1 MGILI
6 NQGVQDTTQD
16 NKFDPIVEKNVL
28 AQITE
33 IKLADSKKMPN
44 TLEITFRILQ
54 GAHKSR
60 FFWDRVTFDPKSNF
74 SWKYRSLRKAAG
86 VPYSETEPKTVDIEA
101 LLLNKAILVNLGVRI
116 GKNKDGDD
124 TEYQNVIY
132 KVAKTD
138 EQVDKLGD
146 AKVIEDFEDFEENI
160 EELVEE
166 LVEEPVEIVKEPT
179 PKPKKA
185 KPQPKVEPAQAP
197 ATAPTPDPVQ
207 TTSVPITDD
216 DDWAD

>member
-16 NKFDPIVEKNVL
+16 NKFAPIVEKDVI

-86 VPYSETEPKTVDIEA
+86 VPYSETEPKTVDVEA
-101 LLLNKAILVNLGVRI
+101 LLLNKAVLVDLGVRT

-132 KVAKTD
+132 KVIKTD
-138 EQVDKLGD
+138 EQVDKMAD
-146 AKVIEDFEDFEENI
+146 VKVIEDFEDSEESI
-160 EELVEE
+160 EE

-179 PKPKKA
+179 PKPKV
-185 KPQPKVEPAQAP
+185 KPVQAP
-197 ATAPTPDPVQ
+197 AYASAPAPTASVQ
-207 TTSVPITDD
+207 VTDD

>member
-16 NKFDPIVEKNVL
+16 NKFNPIVEKNVL

-33 IKLADSKKMPN
+33 IKLADSNRMPN

-54 GAHKSR
+54 GPHKSR

-86 VPYSETEPKTVDIEA
+86 VPYSQTEPKTIDIEA
-101 LLLNKAILVNLGVRI
+101 LLLNKAIFVDLGIRI
-116 GKNKDGDD
+116 GKNRDGDD

-132 KVAKTD
+132 KVVKTND
-138 EQVDKLGD
+138 QINKADV
-146 AKVIEDFEDFEENI
+146 KVVEDFEEPI
-160 EELVEE
+160 EEVA
-166 LVEEPVEIVKEPT
+166 EEPVEIIKEPK

-185 KPQPKVEPAQAP
+185 KPEPVQ
-197 ATAPTPDPVQ
+197 APTPDPVQ
-207 TTSVPITDD
+207 TASVPITDD

>member
-16 NKFDPIVEKNVL
+16 NKFNPIVEKNVL

-33 IKLADSKKMPN
+33 IKLADSMKMPN

-86 VPYSETEPKTVDIEA
+86 VPYSETEPKTIDIEA
-101 LLLNKAILVNLGVRI
+101 LLLNKAVLVDLGVRT
-116 GKNKDGDD
+116 GKNKNGED

-132 KVAKTD
+132 KVVNTNK
-138 EQVDKLGD
+138 QVDKVD
-146 AKVIEDFEDFEENI
+146 DVKIVEDFEELI
-160 EELVEE
+160 
-166 LVEEPVEIVKEPT
+166 EEPVEIVKEPT
-179 PKPKKA
+179 PKPKV
-185 KPQPKVEPAQAP
+185 KPVQAP
-197 ATAPTPDPVQ
+197 AHASAPAPTASVQ
-207 TTSVPITDD
+207 VTDD
-216 DDWAD
+216 DNWAD

>member
-16 NKFDPIVEKNVL
+16 NKFNPIVEKNVL

-33 IKLADSKKMPN
+33 IKLADSMKMPN

-101 LLLNKAILVNLGVRI
+101 LLLNKAVLVDLGVRT
-116 GKNKDGDD
+116 GKNKDGED
-124 TEYQNVIY
+124 TKYQNVIY
-132 KVAKTD
+132 KVVNTD
-138 EQVDKLGD
+138 KQVDKVD
-146 AKVIEDFEDFEENI
+146 DVKIVEDFEKLI
-160 EELVEE
+160 
-166 LVEEPVEIVKEPT
+166 EEPVEIVKEPT
-179 PKPKKA
+179 PKPKV
-185 KPQPKVEPAQAP
+185 KPVQAP
-197 ATAPTPDPVQ
+197 AHASAPAPTASVQ
-207 TTSVPITDD
+207 VTDD

>member
-6 NQGVQDTTQD
+6 NQGVQDTAQD
-16 NKFDPIVEKNVL
+16 NKFNPIVEKNVL

-33 IKLADSKKMPN
+33 IKLADSMKMPN

-101 LLLNKAILVNLGVRI
+101 LLLNKAVLVDLGVRT
-116 GKNKDGDD
+116 GKNKNGED

-132 KVAKTD
+132 KVVNTD
-138 EQVDKLGD
+138 KQVDKVD
-146 AKVIEDFEDFEENI
+146 DIKVVEDFEELI
-160 EELVEE
+160 EEPIEE
-166 LVEEPVEIVKEPT
+166 PIEKPVEIVKEPT
-179 PKPKKA
+179 PKPKNA
-185 KPQPKVEPAQAP
+185 KPQLKVELAQAP
-197 ATAPTPDPVQ
+197 TPAPAPTA
-207 TTSVPITDD
+207 SVSVTDD
-216 DDWAD
+216 DDWAS

>member
-16 NKFDPIVEKNVL
+16 NKFQPIVEKNVL

-54 GAHKSR
+54 GPHKSR

-101 LLLNKAILVNLGVRI
+101 LLLNKAVLVDLGVRT

-132 KVAKTD
+132 KVIKTD
-138 EQVDKLGD
+138 EQVDKMGD
-146 AKVIEDFEDFEENI
+146 VKVIEDFEDSEESI
-160 EELVEE
+160 EE

-179 PKPKKA
+179 SKPK
-185 KPQPKVEPAQAP
+185 VNPAQTPAP
-197 ATAPTPDPVQ
+197 APTASVQ
-207 TTSVPITDD
+207 VTDD

>member
-16 NKFDPIVEKNVL
+16 NKFAPIVEKNVI

-86 VPYSETEPKTVDIEA
+86 VPYSETEPKTIDVEA
-101 LLLNKAILVNLGVRI
+101 LLLNKAVLVDLGVRT
-116 GKNKDGDD
+116 GKNKNGDD

-132 KVAKTD
+132 KVIKTD
-138 EQVDKLGD
+138 EQVDKMAD
-146 AKVIEDFEDFEENI
+146 VKVIEDFEDSEDSEEPI

-166 LVEEPVEIVKEPT
+166 PVEEPVEIVKEPT
-179 PKPKKA
+179 PKPKV
-185 KPQPKVEPAQAP
+185 KPVQAP
-197 ATAPTPDPVQ
+197 THTSAPAPTASVQ
-207 TTSVPITDD
+207 VTDD
-216 DDWAD
+216 DDWADYA

>member
-16 NKFDPIVEKNVL
+16 NKFAPIVEKDVI

-86 VPYSETEPKTVDIEA
+86 VPYSETEPKTVDVEA
-101 LLLNKAILVNLGVRI
+101 LLLNKAVLVDLGVRT

-132 KVAKTD
+132 KVIKTD
-138 EQVDKLGD
+138 EQVDKMAD
-146 AKVIEDFEDFEENI
+146 VKIIEDFEDSEDSEEPI
-160 EELVEE
+160 EE

-179 PKPKKA
+179 PKPKV
-185 KPQPKVEPAQAP
+185 KPVQAP
-197 ATAPTPDPVQ
+197 AQTPAPAPTSSVQ
-207 TTSVPITDD
+207 VTDD

>member
-60 FFWDRVTFDPKSNF
+60 FFWDRVTFDPKSDF

-101 LLLNKAILVNLGVRI
+101 LLLNKAVLVDLGVRT
-116 GKNKDGDD
+116 GKNKDGEDQA
-124 TEYQNVIY
+124 YQNVIY

-138 EQVDKLGD
+138 EQIDKISD
-146 AKVIEDFEDFEENI
+146 APAIEDFEEDVED
-160 EELVEE
+160 LVEE
-166 LVEEPVEIVKEPT
+166 TIPALEVVKEPA

-197 ATAPTPDPVQ
+197 APAPTPVAAPAP
-207 TTSVPITDD
+207 SVDITDD

>member
-16 NKFDPIVEKNVL
+16 NKFQPIVEKNVL

-54 GAHKSR
+54 GPHKSR

-101 LLLNKAILVNLGVRI
+101 LLLNKAILVDLGIRL
-116 GKNKDGDD
+116 GKNKDGEE
-124 TEYQNVIY
+124 TAYQNVIY
-132 KVAKTD
+132 RVAKTD
-138 EQVDKLGD
+138 DQIE
-146 AKVIEDFEDFEENI
+146 KVNVKVVEDFEEV
-160 EELVEE
+160 LD
-166 LVEEPVEIVKEPT
+166 EEPVEIVKEPT
-179 PKPKKA
+179 LQPKKA

-197 ATAPTPDPVQ
+197 APDPTPAPPQ
-207 TTSVPITDD
+207 EPSVPITDD

>member
-16 NKFDPIVEKNVL
+16 NKFAPIVEKDVI

-86 VPYSETEPKTVDIEA
+86 VPYSETEPKTVDVEA
-101 LLLNKAILVNLGVRI
+101 LLLNKAVLVDLGVRT

-132 KVAKTD
+132 KVIKTD
-138 EQVDKLGD
+138 EQVDKMAD
-146 AKVIEDFEDFEENI
+146 VKVIEDFEDSEESI
-160 EELVEE
+160 EE

-179 PKPKKA
+179 PKPKV
-185 KPQPKVEPAQAP
+185 KPVQAP
-197 ATAPTPDPVQ
+197 AHASAPAPTASVQ
-207 TTSVPITDD
+207 VTDD

>member
-16 NKFDPIVEKNVL
+16 NKFQPIVEKNVL

-101 LLLNKAILVNLGVRI
+101 LLLNKAILVDLGIRL
-116 GKNKDGDD
+116 GKNKDGEE
-124 TEYQNVIY
+124 TAYQNVIY
-132 KVAKTD
+132 RVAKTD
-138 EQVDKLGD
+138 DQIE
-146 AKVIEDFEDFEENI
+146 KVNVKVVEDFEEV
-160 EELVEE
+160 LD
-166 LVEEPVEIVKEPT
+166 EEPVEIVKEPT
-179 PKPKKA
+179 PQPKKA
-185 KPQPKVEPAQAP
+185 KPQPKVEPVQ
-197 ATAPTPDPVQ
+197 APTPDPTPDPIQ
-207 TTSVPITDD
+207 AASVPITDD

>member
-16 NKFDPIVEKNVL
+16 NKFAPIVEKNVI

-86 VPYSETEPKTVDIEA
+86 VPYSETEPKTIDVEA
-101 LLLNKAILVNLGVRI
+101 LLLNKAVLVDLGVRT
-116 GKNKDGDD
+116 GKNKNGDD

-132 KVAKTD
+132 KVIKTD
-138 EQVDKLGD
+138 EQVDKMAD
-146 AKVIEDFEDFEENI
+146 VKVIEDFEDSEDSEEPI
-160 EELVEE
+160 EE

-179 PKPKKA
+179 PKPKV
-185 KPQPKVEPAQAP
+185 KPVQAP
-197 ATAPTPDPVQ
+197 THASVPAPTASVQ
-207 TTSVPITDD
+207 VTDD

>member
-16 NKFDPIVEKNVL
+16 NKFAPIVEKDVI

-86 VPYSETEPKTVDIEA
+86 VPYSETEPKTVDVEA
-101 LLLNKAILVNLGVRI
+101 LLLNKAVLVDLGVRT

-132 KVAKTD
+132 KVIKTD
-138 EQVDKLGD
+138 EQVDKMAD
-146 AKVIEDFEDFEENI
+146 VKVIEDFEDSEESI
-160 EELVEE
+160 GE

-179 PKPKKA
+179 PNHVKP
-185 KPQPKVEPAQAP
+185 VQAP
-197 ATAPTPDPVQ
+197 AHASAPAPTASVQ
-207 TTSVPITDD
+207 VTDD

>member
-16 NKFDPIVEKNVL
+16 NKFNPIVEKNVL

-33 IKLADSKKMPN
+33 IKLANSMKMPN

-86 VPYSETEPKTVDIEA
+86 VPYSETEPKTIDIEA
-101 LLLNKAILVNLGVRI
+101 LLLNKAVLVDLGVRT
-116 GKNKDGDD
+116 GKNKDGED

-132 KVAKTD
+132 KVVNTD
-138 EQVDKLGD
+138 KQVDKVD
-146 AKVIEDFEDFEENI
+146 DVKIVEDFEKLI
-160 EELVEE
+160 
-166 LVEEPVEIVKEPT
+166 EEPVEIVKEPT
-179 PKPKKA
+179 PKPKV
-185 KPQPKVEPAQAP
+185 KPVQAP
-197 ATAPTPDPVQ
+197 AHASAPAPTASVQ
-207 TTSVPITDD
+207 VTDD

>member
-60 FFWDRVTFDPKSNF
+60 FFWDRVTFDPKSDF

-86 VPYSETEPKTVDIEA
+86 VPYSETEPKTVDVEA
-101 LLLNKAILVNLGVRI
+101 LLLNKAVMVDLGIRL
-116 GKNKDGDD
+116 GKNKNDEE
-124 TEYQNVIY
+124 TQYQNVTY
-132 KVAKTD
+132 KVIKSD
-138 EQVDKLGD
+138 EQVDKIAD
-146 AKVIEDFEDFEENI
+146 ASVAMEDFEEELPVM
-160 EELVEE
+160 EEQ
-166 LVEEPVEIVKEPT
+166 PVEIIKEPA
-179 PKPKKA
+179 PKPKKP
-185 KPQPKVEPAQAP
+185 KPAVVQQPAETIAAP
-197 ATAPTPDPVQ
+197 APTPEPVKAS
-207 TTSVPITDD
+207 TPISDD

>member
-16 NKFDPIVEKNVL
+16 NKFQPIVEKNVL

-101 LLLNKAILVNLGVRI
+101 LLLNKAILVDLGIRL
-116 GKNKDGDD
+116 GKNKDGEE
-124 TEYQNVIY
+124 TAYQNVIY
-132 KVAKTD
+132 RVAKTD
-138 EQVDKLGD
+138 DQIE
-146 AKVIEDFEDFEENI
+146 KVNVKVVEDFEEV
-160 EELVEE
+160 LD
-166 LVEEPVEIVKEPT
+166 EEPVEIVKEPT
-179 PKPKKA
+179 LQPKKA

-197 ATAPTPDPVQ
+197 APDPTPAPPQ
-207 TTSVPITDD
+207 EPSVPITDD

>member
-16 NKFDPIVEKNVL
+16 NKFQPIVEKNVL

-101 LLLNKAILVNLGVRI
+101 LLLNKAILVDLGVRT
-116 GKNKDGDD
+116 GKNKDGEE
-124 TEYQNVIY
+124 TAYQNVIY
-132 KVAKTD
+132 KVAKAD
-138 EQVDKLGD
+138 EQVDKVGD
-146 AKVIEDFEDFEENI
+146 VKIVEDFEDFEEPF
-160 EELVEE
+160 ED

-185 KPQPKVEPAQAP
+185 KPQPKVEPVQAP
-197 ATAPTPDPVQ
+197 APDPKPEPVQ
-207 TTSVPITDD
+207 TASVPVTDD

>member
-16 NKFDPIVEKNVL
+16 NKFQPIVEKNVL

-54 GAHKSR
+54 GPHKSR

-101 LLLNKAILVNLGVRI
+101 LLLNKAILVDLGIRL
-116 GKNKDGDD
+116 GKNKDGEE
-124 TEYQNVIY
+124 TAYQNVIY
-132 KVAKTD
+132 RVAKTD
-138 EQVDKLGD
+138 DQIE
-146 AKVIEDFEDFEENI
+146 KVNVKVVEDFEEV
-160 EELVEE
+160 LD
-166 LVEEPVEIVKEPT
+166 EEPVEIVKEPT
-179 PKPKKA
+179 PQPKKA

-197 ATAPTPDPVQ
+197 TPDPTPDPIQ
-207 TTSVPITDD
+207 AASVPITDD

>member
-16 NKFDPIVEKNVL
+16 NKFAPIVEKDVI

-86 VPYSETEPKTVDIEA
+86 VPYSETEPKTVDVEA
-101 LLLNKAILVNLGVRI
+101 LLLNKAILVDLGIRL
-116 GKNKDGDD
+116 GKNKDGEE
-124 TEYQNVIY
+124 TAYQNVIY
-132 KVAKTD
+132 RVAKTD
-138 EQVDKLGD
+138 DQIE
-146 AKVIEDFEDFEENI
+146 KVNVKVVEDFEEDFED
-160 EELVEE
+160 VEE
-166 LVEEPVEIVKEPT
+166 LIEEPVEIVKEPT
-179 PKPKKA
+179 PQPKKA
-185 KPQPKVEPAQAP
+185 KPQPKVEPVQAP
-197 ATAPTPDPVQ
+197 APDPTPDPIQ
-207 TTSVPITDD
+207 AASVPITDD

>member
-16 NKFDPIVEKNVL
+16 NKFAPIVEKDVI

-60 FFWDRVTFDPKSNF
+60 FFWDRITFDPKSNF

-86 VPYSETEPKTVDIEA
+86 VPYSETEPKTVDVEA
-101 LLLNKAILVNLGVRI
+101 LLLNKAVLVDLGVRT

-124 TEYQNVIY
+124 TEYQNVTY
-132 KVAKTD
+132 KVIKTD
-138 EQVDKLGD
+138 EQVDKMAD
-146 AKVIEDFEDFEENI
+146 VKVIEDFEDSEESI
-160 EELVEE
+160 EE

-179 PKPKKA
+179 PKHKV
-185 KPQPKVEPAQAP
+185 KPVQAP
-197 ATAPTPDPVQ
+197 AHASAPAPTASVQ
-207 TTSVPITDD
+207 VTDD

>member
-16 NKFDPIVEKNVL
+16 NKFAPIVEKDVI

-86 VPYSETEPKTVDIEA
+86 VPYSETEPKTVDVEA
-101 LLLNKAILVNLGVRI
+101 LLLNKAVLVDLGVRT

-132 KVAKTD
+132 KVIKTD
-138 EQVDKLGD
+138 EQVDKMAD
-146 AKVIEDFEDFEENI
+146 VKVIEDLKTLKN
-160 EELVEE
+160 L
-166 LVEEPVEIVKEPT
+166 LK
-179 PKPKKA
+179 
-185 KPQPKVEPAQAP
+185 
-197 ATAPTPDPVQ
+197 
-207 TTSVPITDD
+207 S
-216 DDWAD
+216 

>member
-16 NKFDPIVEKNVL
+16 NKFAPIVEKDVI

-86 VPYSETEPKTVDIEA
+86 VPYSETEPKTVDVEA
-101 LLLNKAILVNLGVRI
+101 LLLNKAVLVDLGVRT

-132 KVAKTD
+132 KVIKTD
-138 EQVDKLGD
+138 EQVDKMGD
-146 AKVIEDFEDFEENI
+146 VKVIEDFEDSEESI
-160 EELVEE
+160 EE

-179 PKPKKA
+179 PKH
-185 KPQPKVEPAQAP
+185 KVKPAQAP
-197 ATAPTPDPVQ
+197 AQTPAPAPTSSVQ
-207 TTSVPITDD
+207 VTDD

>member
-16 NKFDPIVEKNVL
+16 NKFQPIVEKNVL

-86 VPYSETEPKTVDIEA
+86 VPYSETEPKTIDIEA
-101 LLLNKAILVNLGVRI
+101 LLLNKAILVDLGIRL
-116 GKNKDGDD
+116 GKNKDGEE
-124 TEYQNVIY
+124 TAYQNVIY
-132 KVAKTD
+132 RVTKTNDQIEKVD
-138 EQVDKLGD
+138 V
-146 AKVIEDFEDFEENI
+146 KVVEDFEKVLD
-160 EELVEE
+160 
-166 LVEEPVEIVKEPT
+166 EEPVAIVKEPT
-179 PKPKKA
+179 PQPKQA
-185 KPQPKVEPAQAP
+185 KPQPKVEPVQAP
-197 ATAPTPDPVQ
+197 APDPTPEHTQ
-207 TTSVPITDD
+207 SFSVPITDD

>member
-28 AQITE
+28 AQIVE
-33 IKLADSKKMPN
+33 IKLADSNKMPN

-54 GAHKSR
+54 GPHKSR

-86 VPYSETEPKTVDIEA
+86 VPYSETEPKTIDIEA
-101 LLLNKAILVNLGVRI
+101 LLLNKAILVDLGIRT
-116 GKNKDGDD
+116 GKNKNGED
-124 TEYQNVIY
+124 TAYQNVIY
-132 KVAKTD
+132 KVVKTD
-138 EQVDKLGD
+138 DHINKVDV
-146 AKVIEDFEDFEENI
+146 KVVEDFEEPI
-160 EELVEE
+160 EELDVEPF
-166 LVEEPVEIVKEPT
+166 EEPVEIVKEPT
-179 PKPKKA
+179 PQPKKA
-185 KPQPKVEPAQAP
+185 KPEPKVEPAQAP
-197 ATAPTPDPVQ
+197 APDPTPDPVQ
-207 TTSVPITDD
+207 AASVPITDD

>member
-16 NKFDPIVEKNVL
+16 NKFNPIVEKNVL

-33 IKLADSKKMPN
+33 IKLADSQRMPN

-54 GAHKSR
+54 GPHKSR

-86 VPYSETEPKTVDIEA
+86 VPYSETEPKTIDIEA
-101 LLLNKAILVNLGVRI
+101 LLLNKAILVDLGVRT
-116 GKNKDGDD
+116 GKNKDGEE
-124 TEYQNVIY
+124 TAYQNVIY
-132 KVAKTD
+132 RVAKTND
-138 EQVDKLGD
+138 QIE
-146 AKVIEDFEDFEENI
+146 KVNVKVVEDFEEDFEDVK
-160 EELVEE
+160 ELI
-166 LVEEPVEIVKEPT
+166 EEPVEIVKEPT

-185 KPQPKVEPAQAP
+185 TPQPKVEPVQAP
-197 ATAPTPDPVQ
+197 APDPTPDPIQ
-207 TTSVPITDD
+207 AASVPITDD